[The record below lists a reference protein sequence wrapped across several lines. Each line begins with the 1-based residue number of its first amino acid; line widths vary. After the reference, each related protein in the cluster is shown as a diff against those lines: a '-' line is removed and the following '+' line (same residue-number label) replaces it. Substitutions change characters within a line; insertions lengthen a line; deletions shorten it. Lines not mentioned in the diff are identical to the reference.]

1 MIGEGVHAAL
11 RAGTREAHERLERS
25 LGLLD
30 GPPLKARF
38 VRALQ
43 GFHAF
48 HRAWEPRAAAAVG
61 DPDFLEPRRRTAILR
76 RDLKALGAEPL
87 ALPAPDLAGTGVD
100 DPVAVWG
107 GIYVVEGSTLGGKLI
122 ARALAGTDWAPAGG
136 LKTFDPY
143 GAKSGQMWTDCRGRL
158 NAFAETENTGLMV
171 AAALGTFA
179 CLEALCTEPLKEAA

>member
-11 RAGTREAHERLERS
+11 RAGTRDAHARLELR

-30 GPPLKARF
+30 GPPSKARF

-48 HRAWEPRAAAAVG
+48 HRAWEPRAAASVG
-61 DPDFLEPRRRTAILR
+61 DPAFLEPRRRTAAVR

-87 ALPAPDLAGTGVD
+87 QVSPDLAATGVD

-107 GIYVVEGSTLGGKLI
+107 GVYVVEGSTLGGKLI
-122 ARALAGTDWAPAGG
+122 ARALAEADWAPPGG

-143 GAKSGQMWTDCRGRL
+143 GDEAARQWADCRARL
-158 NAFAETENTGLMV
+158 NGFAEENVGLMV
-171 AAALGTFA
+171 AAARGTFA
-179 CLEALCTEPLKEAA
+179 CLEALCTEPLVKAAA

>member
-11 RAGTREAHERLERS
+11 RAGTREAHERLELR

-30 GPPLKARF
+30 GPPSKARF

-48 HRAWEPRAAAAVG
+48 HRAWEPRAAATVG
-61 DPDFLEPRRRTAILR
+61 DPAFLEPRRRTAVVR
-76 RDLKALGAEPL
+76 RDLAALGAEPL
-87 ALPAPDLAGTGVD
+87 PVPPDLGATGVD

-107 GIYVVEGSTLGGKLI
+107 GVYVVEGSTLGGKLI
-122 ARALAGTDWAPAGG
+122 ARSLADADWTPAGG

-143 GAKSGQMWTDCRGRL
+143 GAEAGLRWADCRARL
-158 NAFAETENTGLMV
+158 NGFAAENVGLMV

-179 CLEALCTEPLKEAA
+179 CLEALCAEPPVKAAA